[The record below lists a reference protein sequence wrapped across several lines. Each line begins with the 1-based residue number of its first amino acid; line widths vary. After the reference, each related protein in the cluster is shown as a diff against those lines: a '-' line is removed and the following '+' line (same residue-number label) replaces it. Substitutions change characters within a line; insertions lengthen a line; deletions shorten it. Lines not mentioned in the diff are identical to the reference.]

1 MGGAS
6 YSQRNSMNTVA
17 AGSTLP
23 YLLSPGTFPSPGGA
37 FRSSQ
42 KPEGKGAQKLLTWD
56 PTSESTEK
64 AKDRTWVGETEE
76 MGLAN
81 D

>member
-6 YSQRNSMNTVA
+6 YSQRNSADT
-17 AGSTLP
+17 GSREHMP
-23 YLLSPGTFPSPGGA
+23 RLLSPGTFQSPGGA

-42 KPEGKGAQKLLTWD
+42 KPEGKGAQKLLTWN

-64 AKDRTWVGETEE
+64 AKDRTWVGETGD
-76 MGLAN
+76 GLGE
-81 D
+81 